1 MKKDQTSKS
10 KNILIEKTMGL
21 KTLTRNNAK
30 SLNFSETQN
39 DSKVFK
45 KIDFYDDNANILW
58 EKQLKRI
65 RTENHFLTKNFEN
78 SSRENSKI
86 FYGGDIFFKNE
97 RSLSK
102 TTDSNI
108 IRMPCEIKE
117 KELSKDRVRDF
128 HCERVL
134 LSGKKDVQNAFQR
147 SQKLLKGK
155 DFL

>member
-1 MKKDQTSKS
+1 
-10 KNILIEKTMGL
+10 MGL

-30 SLNFSETQN
+30 SLNFTETQN

-65 RTENHFLTKNFEN
+65 KTENHFLTKNFEN

-97 RSLSK
+97 NVNR
-102 TTDSNI
+102 TTDSNL
-108 IRMPCEIKE
+108 IRMPSELKH
-117 KELSKDRVRDF
+117 KDLSKDRVRDF

-134 LSGKKDVQNAFQR
+134 LSGKKDVQNAYQR

-155 DFL
+155 LLIKFSNSSFSKI